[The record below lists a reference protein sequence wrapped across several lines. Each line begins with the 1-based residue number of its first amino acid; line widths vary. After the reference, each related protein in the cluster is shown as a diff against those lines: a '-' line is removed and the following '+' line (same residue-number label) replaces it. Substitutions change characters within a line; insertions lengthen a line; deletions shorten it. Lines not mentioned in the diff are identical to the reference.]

1 MTISFDHLEE
11 EDYEDDDGMEKN
23 EDILPQ
29 STHFQNRVFLACKK
43 ERTTVLQ
50 LLNGEIEMKDF
61 ISAGMKSRNGALLQ
75 DLMEYLD
82 DRFVNLPEEYSNFI
96 KNISKAYSVSS
107 LIQVTCEE
115 PLKILKAFCQT
126 NLDLLAAE
134 NSSLL
139 KIVQRQMPPFWN
151 LLAQILKLEN
161 TSSLPSQI
169 SAIILQLLDIRDRTF
184 NEAVERNLDDY
195 IDWDDDWGVPPLSY
209 YPNHPKKKILRKYVV
224 NHTKDRELCQKPENS
239 SKTHASGVFSFGCL
253 CPKAITMGFELM
265 KQPESPHNIFRFLMT
280 RDFLQNDG
288 PYLEGVIYD
297 NGCTLSKYI
306 LNREAKQFQWM
317 RTMVDGMHWNGHKK
331 TRGGGKSPKGAL
343 YYVTI

>member
-1 MTISFDHLEE
+1 MGKYDHLFFDHLEE

-29 STHFQNRVFLACKK
+29 STHFQNRVFLAYKK

-50 LLNGEIEMKDF
+50 LINGEIEMKDF

-134 NSSLL
+134 NS
-139 KIVQRQMPPFWN
+139 F
-151 LLAQILKLEN
+151 
-161 TSSLPSQI
+161 
-169 SAIILQLLDIRDRTF
+169 
-184 NEAVERNLDDY
+184 
-195 IDWDDDWGVPPLSY
+195 
-209 YPNHPKKKILRKYVV
+209 
-224 NHTKDRELCQKPENS
+224 ENS
-239 SKTHASGVFSFGCL
+239 TASDAPIL
-253 CPKAITMGFELM
+253 
-265 KQPESPHNIFRFLMT
+265 ESPCTNI
-280 RDFLQNDG
+280 
-288 PYLEGVIYD
+288 
-297 NGCTLSKYI
+297 
-306 LNREAKQFQWM
+306 EAGK
-317 RTMVDGMHWNGHKK
+317 HKFAAF
-331 TRGGGKSPKGAL
+331 PN
-343 YYVTI
+343 

>member
-61 ISAGMKSRNGALLQ
+61 ISAEMKSRNGALLQ

-195 IDWDDDWGVPPLSY
+195 IDW
-209 YPNHPKKKILRKYVV
+209 LR
-224 NHTKDRELCQKPENS
+224 
-239 SKTHASGVFSFGCL
+239 
-253 CPKAITMGFELM
+253 
-265 KQPESPHNIFRFLMT
+265 SP
-280 RDFLQNDG
+280 
-288 PYLEGVIYD
+288 
-297 NGCTLSKYI
+297 S
-306 LNREAKQFQWM
+306 
-317 RTMVDGMHWNGHKK
+317 
-331 TRGGGKSPKGAL
+331 
-343 YYVTI
+343 